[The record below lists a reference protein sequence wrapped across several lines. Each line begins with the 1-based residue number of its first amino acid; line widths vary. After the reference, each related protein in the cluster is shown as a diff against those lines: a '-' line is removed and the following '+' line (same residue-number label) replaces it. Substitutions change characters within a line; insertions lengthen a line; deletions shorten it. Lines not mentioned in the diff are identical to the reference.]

1 MVALLFI
8 AASASCVRAAQRR
21 RHLAAQKTERPPRRR
36 KDIMGAENIKIADVE
51 SESIVDGPGFRFAV
65 YTQGC
70 PHACPGCHNPQTH
83 DFGAFKQEV
92 DAQQLLAMLEAS
104 PLNTGVTLSGG
115 EPLCQAA
122 QLLPFARAVKEK
134 GVSLWIYSGYTFE
147 QLMGAKPIPQ
157 EAAEHIDLDAA
168 RALLE
173 HCDVLVDGRFVE
185 TLKSYDAKWRG
196 STNQRVIDLPAS
208 LAAGEAV
215 LVEGTQGVP
224 QRRFN
229 RDRF

>member
-1 MVALLFI
+1 
-8 AASASCVRAAQRR
+8 
-21 RHLAAQKTERPPRRR
+21 
-36 KDIMGAENIKIADVE
+36 MGAESIKIADVE

-70 PHACPGCHNPQTH
+70 PHGCPGCHNPQTH

-92 DAQQLLAMLEAS
+92 DARQLLAMLEAS

-115 EPLCQAA
+115 EPLCQAE
-122 QLLPFARAVKEK
+122 QLLPFARAVKER
-134 GVSLWIYSGYTFE
+134 GVSLWVYSGYTFE

>member
-1 MVALLFI
+1 MEQEQIAGAGESVASESVASESAADVSAVAAGSEAT
-8 AASASCVRAAQRR
+8 AASAA
-21 RHLAAQKTERPPRRR
+21 P
-36 KDIMGAENIKIADVE
+36 IKIADVE

-83 DFGAFKQEV
+83 DFAAFKREVSAQELM
-92 DAQQLLAMLEAS
+92 DMLVAS

-122 QLLPFARAVKEK
+122 QLLPFARAVKAK

-157 EAAEHIDLDAA
+157 EAAECIDLEDA
-168 RALLE
+168 RALLSQ
-173 HCDVLVDGRFVE
+173 CDVLVDGRFVDA
-185 TLKSYDAKWRG
+185 LKSYDAKWRG

-208 LAAGEAV
+208 LASGEAV